1 MTIDGLPLHPLIVHA
16 TVVALPV
23 LAVLSLAYLR
33 PRWQGGLRW
42 PLAAMGVVS
51 AALMWLTSSSGD
63 SLKHDRF
70 DHISGILAQRIH
82 HHEDL
87 AGKLGVATYVLAAVA
102 VIMTVVR
109 GRLPVPVLWLGSVLL
124 VVGAVGVGVLVVLTG
139 HAGAEA
145 AWAQ

>member
-1 MTIDGLPLHPLIVHA
+1 MTVSGLPLHPLIVHA

-23 LAVLSLAYLR
+23 MALLSLGYTL
-33 PRWQGGLRW
+33 PRWRDRQRW

-51 AALMWLTSSSGD
+51 TILMWLTTTSGD

-70 DHISGILAQRIH
+70 ATVTGVLAQRIQ

-87 AGKLGVATYVLAAVA
+87 AGKLAVATYVLAGVA
-102 VIMTVVR
+102 VVVAVLR
-109 GRLPVPVLWLGSVLL
+109 GWLPAWLQWVGSVLL
-124 VVGAVGVGVLVVLTG
+124 VIGAIAVGVLVVLTG

-145 AWAQ
+145 AWGQ

>member
-1 MTIDGLPLHPLIVHA
+1 MTVNGLPLHPLVVHA

-23 LAVLSLAYLR
+23 LALMSLAYLR
-33 PRWQGGLRW
+33 PRWRDGLRW
-42 PLAAMGVVS
+42 PLVGMGVVS
-51 AALMWLTSSSGD
+51 AVLMWLTSASGD

-70 DHISGILAQRIH
+70 SAMGGVLAQRIQ

-87 AGKLGVATYVLAAVA
+87 AGKLAVVTYVLAALA
-102 VIMTVVR
+102 VVVPLVR
-109 GRLPVPVLWLGSVLL
+109 HRLPLPLVWVGSVLL
-124 VVGAVGVGVLVVLTG
+124 VAGAVGVGVLVVLTG

>member
-1 MTIDGLPLHPLIVHA
+1 MTVDSLPLHPLIVHA

-33 PRWQGGLRW
+33 PRWREGLRW
-42 PLAAMGVVS
+42 PLAGLGVVS
-51 AALMWLTSSSGD
+51 AVLMWLTSASGD

-70 DHISGILAQRIH
+70 SQISGVLAQRIQ

-87 AGKLGVATYVLAAVA
+87 AGKLAVATYTLAAVA
-102 VIMTVVR
+102 VIMTVLR
-109 GRLPVPVLWLGSVLL
+109 GKLPAPVLWLGSALL

>member
-1 MTIDGLPLHPLIVHA
+1 MTVDGLPLHPLIVHA

-33 PRWQGGLRW
+33 PRWRDGLRW
-42 PLAAMGVVS
+42 PLAGMGVVS
-51 AALMWLTSSSGD
+51 AVLMWFTSASGD

-70 DHISGILAQRIH
+70 SQISGVLAQRIQ

-87 AGKLGVATYVLAAVA
+87 AGKLAVATYTLAAVA
-102 VIMTVVR
+102 VIMTVLR
-109 GRLPVPVLWLGSVLL
+109 GKLPMPVLWLGSVLL